1 MYPSSQWKKISFR
14 NVFPQK
20 ANVTNYGD
28 NSQGRP
34 PFFPRERFTKV
45 ERRAALVSKDG
56 FKSGSVDYVARG
68 EETAKKVAVYGSPR
82 CDELKKLNE
91 ISPRS
96 SGKREKSKRERERKK
111 KSFFLFSRYEA
122 ARSFPRNGGGRRRLL
137 LLDLKGKRRIEIR
150 SNPVKEVETLT
161 TILLSC

>member
-1 MYPSSQWKKISFR
+1 MEEISFR

-20 ANVTNYGD
+20 TNVTNYGD

-96 SGKREKSKRERERKK
+96 SGKREKSKREREKRKV
-111 KSFFLFSRYEA
+111 SFSSRDTKLP
-122 ARSFPRNGGGRRRLL
+122 ARSFPR
-137 LLDLKGKRRIEIR
+137 
-150 SNPVKEVETLT
+150 KEEEEEGFFFW
-161 TILLSC
+161 I

>member
-1 MYPSSQWKKISFR
+1 MEEISFR

-96 SGKREKSKRERERKK
+96 SGKREKSKRERERKEK
-111 KSFFLFSRYEA
+111 FLSLLA
-122 ARSFPRNGGGRRRLL
+122 IRSCQIVSSKWRGRRLL